1 MPEQSGF
8 CSSPALGEPPSPW
21 QWVLQAATWASASM
35 EVEPD
40 GISAHSQGAALD
52 SSPSFGARISGA
64 GWAQPPPPKAQPY
77 PPVNCVLSTCGLWM
91 MSFQSCSNS
100 GILATFCR
108 SRTRSRPIMKQSMN
122 WRRGGEERRGKTI
135 ILSAH
140 LM

>member
-1 MPEQSGF
+1 MG
-8 CSSPALGEPPSPW
+8 
-21 QWVLQAATWASASM
+21 SA
-35 EVEPD
+35 
-40 GISAHSQGAALD
+40 
-52 SSPSFGARISGA
+52 
-64 GWAQPPPPKAQPY
+64 PPPKAQPY

-122 WRRGGEERRGKTI
+122 WRRGEERRGKTI
-135 ILSAH
+135 TLSAH